1 MVYFTISS
9 VLEVLFMLRDW
20 TPHSDYQDKLRL
32 KMLLYCETKRNRL
45 VALDKKR
52 MLEDYA
58 IEEYDARSAMMR
70 TSLAALAVINIHL
83 DAWIKHTNISFVGLL
98 EQQAA

>member
-1 MVYFTISS
+1 MIVVAQY
-9 VLEVLFMLRDW
+9 VMLE
-20 TPHSDYQDKLRL
+20 SL
-32 KMLLYCETKRNRL
+32 KRT
-45 VALDKKR
+45 
-52 MLEDYA
+52 LEDYA